1 MEGSQNMRDIVPCI
15 EAERYQTCKIIN
27 ILCLTAQPLGYAMF
41 FIDFDKNFKLTV
53 YLSIKKTHRH
63 ISLCIMAKEYST
75 GQSVI

>member
-1 MEGSQNMRDIVPCI
+1 MHDIVPCI

-27 ILCLTAQPLGYAMF
+27 HQYPTVCSIAQSLGYAMF
-41 FIDFDKNFKLTV
+41 FIDFDENFKLTV

-63 ISLCIMAKEYST
+63 ISLCIMAKKYST